1 MEKNFYRDEI
11 RKIFIIYGISFILL
25 SVISVYAF
33 LVFYSNNNIKEKN
46 IESNHKTG
54 SFIKEE
60 FQNYSDKILSF
71 EKSEAINRFI
81 MFGNNMSEVYEI
93 LYDFINNSQIRSI
106 FYIVSRDGKTLLT
119 NNYTKSPY
127 NGSDLFFKG
136 LFKQLKARP
145 DEIVMMNNKIQID
158 GNKRTIYS
166 IGKAMISYGRVT
178 GYLVFDILESDL
190 NKQIDNSNVDI
201 IVVTDK
207 YNNIIIS
214 TNSLVGDDIGKFTPR
229 KAINNKVEF
238 LDKSYYYYKT
248 SIFND
253 EIIIYTLTE
262 LEFIENLTKVSI
274 IYLIFIF
281 MALSFITVI
290 VSKYVSA
297 KKTKSVELLIEAI
310 NKAQKGDLNAFVSI
324 HSNDAFEQIGNHF
337 NKMLVDLNMQI
348 KKNHELINRNRLSEI
363 MQLEAQINPHFI
375 FNTLETL
382 KYMIRIDQKK
392 SVDIVISLANIL
404 RYSIN
409 YEEKKI
415 SLEEDLNYLNNYFI
429 IQKYRFNQRLEY
441 IINIQ
446 DEAKKCKVPKLILQ
460 PLVENCINH
469 AYITKENLWVK
480 IDIYM
485 KDVLYLEIEDNG
497 EGIEEERLKEI
508 IGQLENNNIAKQR
521 IGLNNVYRRIKLLYG
536 DDYGMN
542 IESKKGVGTKIIIK
556 LPIETE

>member
-1 MEKNFYRDEI
+1 MEKKFYRDEI
-11 RKIFIIYGISFILL
+11 RKIFTIYGISFILL
-25 SVISVYAF
+25 SIILVYGF
-33 LVFYSNNNIKEKN
+33 LVFYSNYNIKEKN
-46 IESNHKTG
+46 IESNLKTG

-60 FQNYSDKILSF
+60 FQNYSERILSF

-81 MFGNNMSEVYEI
+81 MFGNNRSEVYEI
-93 LYDFINNSQIRSI
+93 LYDFINNSKSRSI
-106 FYIVSRDGKTLLT
+106 FYIVSREGETLLT

-136 LFKQLKARP
+136 LFKQLKSRP

-158 GNKRTIYS
+158 GNTRTVYS

-207 YNNIIIS
+207 YKNIIIS
-214 TNSLVGDDIGKFTPR
+214 TNSLVSDDIGKFALRMRT
-229 KAINNKVEF
+229 NNRVEF
-238 LDKSYYYYKT
+238 LDKAYYYHKT
-248 SIFND
+248 SILDN
-253 EIIIYTLTE
+253 EIIIYTLTK

-274 IYLIFIF
+274 GYLILII
-281 MALSFITVI
+281 MALSLMTVI
-290 VSKYVSA
+290 VSKHISA
-297 KKTKSVELLIEAI
+297 KKTKSIELLIEGI

-324 HSNDAFEQIGNHF
+324 SSNDAFEQIAKHF

-348 KKNHELINRNRLSEI
+348 EENNELIDRNRLSEI

-382 KYMIRIDQKK
+382 KYMIRIDEKK
-392 SVDIVISLANIL
+392 SVDIVIRLANIL

-415 SLEEDLNYLNNYFI
+415 SLEEDLNYLNNYFM
-429 IQKYRFNQRLEY
+429 IQKYRFNERLKY
-441 IINIQ
+441 TINIQ
-446 DEAKKCKVPKLILQ
+446 EEAKKCKVPKLILQ

-469 AYITKENLWVK
+469 AYITKENLS
-480 IDIYM
+480 IRINIYIE
-485 KDVLYLEIEDNG
+485 DSLFLEIEDDG
-497 EGIEEERLKEI
+497 EGIEGFKLKEI
-508 IGQLENNNIAKQR
+508 IEQLENNNIAKQR
-521 IGLNNVYRRIKLLYG
+521 IGLNNVYRRIRLFYG
-536 DDYGMN
+536 EDYGMN
-542 IESKKGVGTKIIIK
+542 IESNKGVGTKIIIK
-556 LPIETE
+556 LPIEKE